1 MWWLY
6 VLLVFDDFVVVL
18 IIQEEFDGFC
28 LFNDCIW
35 IWCDGYVEQL
45 GWLWVWIYYC
55 FGICI
60 LIGVMIE
67 VSIFDG
73 VLVYF
78 DVEFKLVVLIY
89 VGGGY
94 GGDLDWL
101 YGMWKGEKFVE

>member
-1 MWWLY
+1 
-6 VLLVFDDFVVVL
+6 
-18 IIQEEFDGFC
+18 
-28 LFNDCIW
+28 
-35 IWCDGYVEQL
+35 
-45 GWLWVWIYYC
+45 
-55 FGICI
+55 
-60 LIGVMIE
+60 MIE